1 MKLITSLNKKNFTNI
16 LQKINSDNS
25 LKLGLSIFFLYVLV
39 AIFAPII
46 SPYDPYESSWD
57 FASPPSLTHI
67 MGTDTL
73 GRDVFSRVLWGTR
86 VSLIVGLV
94 AAFVSFGVGT
104 ILGAIAG
111 YYGGLVDEIIS
122 RFIDIYLTLPSIL
135 LLIVVVALFGSNIYY
150 TMIFIGLTLWTPNAR
165 IIRAQVMSIK
175 ELEYVEAIKASGAS
189 TFRILFLHILP
200 NSIYPVLTMTSLQMG
215 GAIMTEAGLSFFGL
229 GDLNV
234 VSWGQIIFMNQYQR
248 NAWWLVVFPGLAIVV
263 LVIGANLIGEGINRI
278 FKPKMR

>member
-1 MKLITSLNKKNFTNI
+1 L
-16 LQKINSDNS
+16 
-25 LKLGLSIFFLYVLV
+25 
-39 AIFAPII
+39 
-46 SPYDPYESSWD
+46 
-57 FASPPSLTHI
+57 
-67 MGTDTL
+67 
-73 GRDVFSRVLWGTR
+73 
-86 VSLIVGLV
+86 
-94 AAFVSFGVGT
+94 VSFGVGT

-111 YYGGLVDEIIS
+111 YYGGIIDDVIS

-135 LLIVVVALFGSNIYY
+135 LLIVVVALFGSNIYF

-175 ELEYVEAIKASGAS
+175 ELEYIEAIRASGAS

-248 NAWWLVVFPGLAIVV
+248 NAWWLVAFPGLAIVI
-263 LVIGANLIGEGINRI
+263 LVVGANLIGDGINRI